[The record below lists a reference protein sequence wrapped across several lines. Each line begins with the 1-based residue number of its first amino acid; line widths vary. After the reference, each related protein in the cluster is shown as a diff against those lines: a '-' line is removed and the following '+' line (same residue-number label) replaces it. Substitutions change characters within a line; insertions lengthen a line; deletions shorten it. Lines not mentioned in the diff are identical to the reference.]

1 MDARTFNRRGF
12 LKAAGV
18 GVAALTLG
26 GRSLAAKAA
35 GGDDRPNIVLI
46 LADDMGWSD
55 LGCYGSEIKTPHLDR
70 LAKGGVRFTQFYNTA
85 KCFPSRAC
93 LLTGVYAQQCGM
105 ARGYKAITN
114 AVTLGEVLRSA
125 GYRTLMTGKH
135 HCNENPYDRGFDRY
149 FGLRDGACNF
159 FNPGEQREGEP
170 KPAQKSRK
178 RAWCIDDKTY
188 QPYTPPEKDFY
199 TTDYFAKYA
208 IGYLDQYAKE
218 TKPFF
223 LYVAFNAP
231 HDPMMA
237 WPEDIAKYQGK
248 YLVGYEKIRKAR
260 YKRMLEMGLIDEKTY
275 ALSPREKKSWDS
287 LSDEQKKTEDRR
299 MAVYAAMIDRMD
311 QNIGKLL
318 AKIEEIGKSENTLVI
333 FCSDNGGSAEVVR
346 IGKGQIGNVD
356 RWSSVQ
362 SAWAN
367 VSNSPFRKFKNYSH
381 EGGICTSMIANWPKG
396 IKNPG
401 RISGRVGHFIDFMAT
416 FAEIGKAKYPTEFNG
431 QKITPLEGESMLP
444 AFQDKSAD
452 REKPL
457 FWQWSRGKAV
467 RKGKWKLVCWGSKKQ
482 PRAKT
487 KTKKRGSRGSGPPAW
502 ELYDMEADRTELND
516 LSAKHPEVVKELAG
530 LHAEWVDKCNKKP

>member
-1 MDARTFNRRGF
+1 MDKRMHTRRGF

-18 GVAALTLG
+18 GAIALAWP
-26 GRSLAAKAA
+26 GRRLAAANEAA
-35 GGDDRPNIVLI
+35 GDGRPNIVLI

-55 LGCYGSEIKTPHLDR
+55 LGCYGSEIKTPNLDR
-70 LAKGGVRFTQFYNTA
+70 LAAGGVRFTQFYNTA

-105 ARGYKAITN
+105 ARGYNKITN

-125 GYRTLMTGKH
+125 GYRTLMAGKH

-159 FNPGEQREGEP
+159 FNPGKRREGEP
-170 KPAQKSRK
+170 QPAQKRRN

-188 QPYTPPEKDFY
+188 SPYTPPEKDFY

-208 IGYLDQYAKE
+208 IKYLDEYGKE
-218 TKPFF
+218 KKPFF
-223 LYVAFNAP
+223 LYLAFNAP

-248 YLVGYEKIRKAR
+248 YIAGYEKIRNAR
-260 YKRMLEMGLIDEKTY
+260 YKRMLDMGLIDEKTF
-275 ALSPREKKSWDS
+275 ALSPREKKDWDS

-311 QNIGKLL
+311 QNIGKVLD
-318 AKIEEIGKSENTLVI
+318 KIRELGKENNTLVF

-346 IGKGQIGNVD
+346 IGKGEIGNID
-356 RWSSVQ
+356 RWSSVCG
-362 SAWAN
+362 AWAN

-381 EGGICTSMIANWPKG
+381 EGGICTSAIAHWPKG

-401 RISGRVGHFIDFMAT
+401 RISHRASHFIDFMAT
-416 FAEIGKAKYPTEFNG
+416 FVELSGAKYPKTFNG
-431 QKITPLEGESMLP
+431 EKITPLEGESILP
-444 AFQDKSAD
+444 ALQDKSVE
-452 REKPL
+452 RKKPL

-467 RKGKWKLVCWGSKKQ
+467 RRGKWKLVCWGS
-482 PRAKT
+482 RKT
-487 KTKKRGSRGSGPPAW
+487 KTKSQGPAW
-502 ELYDMEADRTELND
+502 ELYDMEVDRTELDD
-516 LSAKHPEVVKELAG
+516 LSGKHPEIVKELAD
-530 LHAEWVDKCNKKP
+530 LHEKWAAQFKNTRKSKGRK

>member
-1 MDARTFNRRGF
+1 MDTRMHTRRGF
-12 LKAAGV
+12 LKAAGI
-18 GVAALTLG
+18 GAIALALP
-26 GRSLAAKAA
+26 GRRLAAKAA
-35 GGDDRPNIVLI
+35 AGERPNIVLI

-55 LGCYGSEIKTPHLDR
+55 LGCYGSEIKTPNLDR
-70 LAKGGVRFTQFYNTA
+70 LAAGGVRFTQFYNTA

-105 ARGYKAITN
+105 ARGYDKITN

-159 FNPGEQREGEP
+159 FNPGKQREGEP
-170 KPAQKSRK
+170 KPAQKRPN

-188 QPYTPPEKDFY
+188 KPYTPPEKDFY

-208 IGYLDQYAKE
+208 IQYLDEYGKE
-218 TKPFF
+218 KKPFF
-223 LYVAFNAP
+223 LYLAFNAP

-248 YLVGYEKIRKAR
+248 YLAGYEKIRNAR
-260 YKRMLEMGLIDEKTY
+260 YKRMLDMGLIDKKTF

-311 QNIGKLL
+311 QNIGKVL
-318 AKIEEIGKSENTLVI
+318 AKIKELGKEKNTLVF

-346 IGKGQIGNVD
+346 IGKGEIGNID
-356 RWSSVQ
+356 RWSSVC

-381 EGGICTSMIANWPKG
+381 EGGICTSAIASWPEG

-401 RISGRVGHFIDFMAT
+401 RISSRASHFIDFMAT
-416 FAEIGKAKYPTEFNG
+416 FAEVGGAEYPKTFRGE
-431 QKITPLEGESMLP
+431 KITPLEGESMLS
-444 AFQDKSAD
+444 ALQDKSAD
-452 REKPL
+452 RKKPL

-467 RKGKWKLVCWGSKKQ
+467 RRGKWKLVCWGSKM
-482 PRAKT
+482 AKT
-487 KTKKRGSRGSGPPAW
+487 KTKKASGDPAW

-516 LSAKHPEVVKELAG
+516 LSKAHPEIVRELAD
-530 LHAEWVDKCNKKP
+530 LHKEWAARCKQG

>member
-1 MDARTFNRRGF
+1 MDIRMHTRRGF
-12 LKAAGV
+12 LKAAGFGAV
-18 GVAALTLG
+18 ALALPGRQAVAAE
-26 GRSLAAKAA
+26 AAVD
-35 GGDDRPNIVLI
+35 GRPNIVLI

-55 LGCYGSEIKTPHLDR
+55 LGCYGSEIKTPHLDK
-70 LAKGGVRFTQFYNTA
+70 LAAGGVRFTQFYNTA

-105 ARGYKAITN
+105 ARGHGEIIN

-135 HCNENPYDRGFDRY
+135 HGTENPYDRGFDRY

-159 FNPGEQREGEP
+159 FNPGKQREGEP
-170 KPAQKSRK
+170 KPAQKRNN

-188 QPYTPPEKDFY
+188 KPYTPPEKDFY

-208 IGYLDQYAKE
+208 IKYLDQYGKE
-218 TKPFF
+218 KKPFF
-223 LYVAFNAP
+223 LYIAFNAP

-248 YLVGYEKIRKAR
+248 YMVGYEKIRNAR
-260 YKRMLEMGLIDEKTY
+260 YKRMLDMGLIDKKTF

-299 MAVYAAMIDRMD
+299 MAVYAAMVDRMD
-311 QNIGKLL
+311 QNIGKVL
-318 AKIEEIGKSENTLVI
+318 AKIKELGKSENTLVF

-346 IGKGQIGNVD
+346 IGKGEIGNID
-356 RWSSVQ
+356 RWSSVCGT
-362 SAWAN
+362 WAN

-381 EGGICTSMIANWPKG
+381 EGGICTSMIAHWPKG

-401 RISGRVGHFIDFMAT
+401 RISNRVGHFIDFMAT
-416 FAEIGKAKYPTEFNG
+416 FAEVGCAKYPTEFDG
-431 QKITPLEGESMLP
+431 KKITPLEGESMLP
-444 AFQDKSAD
+444 ALQDKSAE
-452 REKPL
+452 RKKPL

-467 RKGKWKLVCWGSKKQ
+467 RRGKWKLVCWGS
-482 PRAKT
+482 RKT
-487 KTKKRGSRGSGPPAW
+487 KTKSQDPAW

-516 LSAKHPEVVKELAG
+516 LSGKHPEIVKELAG
-530 LHAEWVDKCNKKP
+530 LHEKWAAPFKKTRKSKGRK